1 MKIYADENIEEAIV
15 KGLRRR
21 GVEIGSARELGH
33 AGKNDEL
40 QLQHAKKTGAVIL
53 THDADLL
60 SIAHRWSK
68 EGQEHHGFLYIHIQ
82 DLSIGEC
89 IRRVDLV
96 VHLLAEEDIERND
109 LDVVLFYI
117 RLGHIESAVRE
128 HLYFG
133 HGITSF

>member
-1 MKIYADENIEEAIV
+1 MKIYADENVEEAIV

-33 AGKNDEL
+33 VGKNDEFL
-40 QLQHAKKTGAVIL
+40 LQHAKQTGAVIL

-68 EGQEHHGFLYIHIQ
+68 DDREYHGILYSHIQ

-96 VHLLAEEDIERND
+96 VHLLTEEDMKN
-109 LDVVLFYI
+109 
-117 RLGHIESAVRE
+117 HIEF
-128 HLYFG
+128 L
-133 HGITSF
+133 